1 MRLNAG
7 ELTMEKSPW
16 RLAAAMS
23 CAGGYIETAT
33 DFSRKTKTVSLS
45 FV

>member
-1 MRLNAG
+1 MRLDAG

-23 CAGGYIETAT
+23 CAGGHVETAT
-33 DFSRKTKTVSLS
+33 DFPRKITTVSLS